1 MSDKYKRLIL
11 IIILTIIAGAI
22 ALPKSFEIN
31 LPGGR
36 TLNLGSPTINT
47 TILGKQFNQDFEFK
61 RGLDIQGGMQ
71 VVLQADMSAIESID
85 REQALQ
91 SAREVILRR
100 VDFYGISEPVV
111 QTAQT
116 GEDHRLIIELP
127 GVDDPAEAL
136 QLVGQTAQLEFQLVN
151 QTPATVSAELLAS
164 GSGELTDLALQ
175 EAMNQQITMEPV
187 GLTGAQLKRSSVQF
201 DPTTG
206 EPNILME
213 FNDEGRETFAKV
225 TEEHT
230 GEMLGIFIDGGL
242 LMAPVINTPILNG
255 QATITGGFTLDE
267 AQQLSIQLNAG
278 ALPVPI
284 TVLEQRTIG
293 ASLGS
298 QAVEQ
303 SVRAGLVGLGLV
315 VLFMILYYGIKGL
328 LASFALIIYA
338 LLTLAVYK
346 TLGITVTLP
355 GIAGLLL
362 SIGMAVDAN
371 ILIFE
376 RMKEELRLGKPFDR
390 AMELGFGRAWD
401 SIRDANLATIMTA
414 LVLVNPLNFPFLNTS
429 GAVRGFGVTLL
440 IGVAISLVT
449 GVFVTRTFLEI
460 FLREKQ
466 IKEKK

>member
-1 MSDKYKRLIL
+1 MV
-11 IIILTIIAGAI
+11 
-22 ALPKSFEIN
+22 F
-31 LPGGR
+31 
-36 TLNLGSPTINT
+36 
-47 TILGKQFNQDFEFK
+47 
-61 RGLDIQGGMQ
+61 
-71 VVLQADMSAIESID
+71 
-85 REQALQ
+85 
-91 SAREVILRR
+91 
-100 VDFYGISEPVV
+100 
-111 QTAQT
+111 
-116 GEDHRLIIELP
+116 P
-127 GVDDPAEAL
+127 GVEDPAEAL
-136 QLVGQTAQLEFQLVN
+136 QLVGQTAQLEFQLVS
-151 QTPATVSAELLAS
+151 QAPATLSAELLADE
-164 GSGELTDLALQ
+164 SGEISEEAIQ
-175 EAMNQQITMEPV
+175 QAMNQQVVMQPV

-201 DPTTG
+201 DQTTG

-213 FNDEGRETFAKV
+213 LNDEGRDIFARV

-293 ASLGS
+293 ASLGN

-303 SVRAGLVGLGLV
+303 SVRAGLVGLSMV
-315 VLFMILYYGIKGL
+315 VLFMILYYGVKGL

-390 AMELGFGRAWD
+390 AMDLGFGRAWD

-414 LVLVNPLNFPFLNTS
+414 LVLVNPLNLPFLNTS

-449 GVFVTRTFLEI
+449 GVFVTRTFLEF
-460 FLREKQ
+460 FL
-466 IKEKK
+466 KEKKEKTAKEKK